1 MQGCDASVLLD
12 GSASGPSE
20 QEAPPNLTLRPE
32 AFEIIED
39 LRELVHKQCGRVV
52 SCADI
57 TAIAAREAVFQ
68 VNMLAQPLYF
78 LVSLFYEFSQVS
90 LLIQHKTQI
99 LLILEI
105 MVVSNKKKRPNFK
118 LHLLSLVKVQFSPLS
133 FDRFNLV
140 L

>member
-20 QEAPPNLTLRPE
+20 QEAPPNETLRPE

-57 TAIAAREAVFQ
+57 TALAAREAVFQ

-78 LVSLFYEFSQVS
+78 LVSLFCEFSQFSLFFLFDQFS

-99 LLILEI
+99 LLILER
-105 MVVSNKKKRPNFK
+105 VVIFTLCFLYFRTNW
-118 LHLLSLVKVQFSPLS
+118 
-133 FDRFNLV
+133 
-140 L
+140 

>member
-57 TAIAAREAVFQ
+57 TALAAREAVFQ

-105 MVVSNKKKRPNFK
+105 MVV
-118 LHLLSLVKVQFSPLS
+118 LVKILC
-133 FDRFNLV
+133 RY
-140 L
+140 